1 MNRTKQAEALAQEV
15 ISLAQST
22 LMVHIRFLD
31 RSLAVLKPVSY
42 DTLMLATD
50 GAHLYYDPWFVLG
63 KYK

>member
-31 RSLAVLKPVSY
+31 RSLAFLKPVPH

-50 GAHLYYDPWFVLG
+50 GAHL
-63 KYK
+63 